1 MRKGVSILFA
11 LVMMISSAHLTI
23 ATHYCG
29 GEVAARKISLSG
41 KLATCGMEDSKESC
55 PSSGILLKKHCCENN
70 VVTIGIANNFTAP
83 VSIQKADN
91 QNIQDLSSF
100 PLNHFYHF
108 ISGFNQSFTNIHPPG
123 GFSATSV
130 DLNNICAF
138 RI

>member
-1 MRKGVSILFA
+1 MRKVFSILFA
-11 LVMMISSAHLTI
+11 LVMMISSAHFTI

-41 KLATCGMEDSKESC
+41 TLATCGMEDSKENCAS
-55 PSSGILLKKHCCENN
+55 PGMHVKTPCCDNK
-70 VVTIGIANNFTAP
+70 VVTVGIVNNFTSP
-83 VSIQKADN
+83 VSIQIAN
-91 QNIQDLSSF
+91 TQNIQDLF
-100 PLNHFYHF
+100 FLQVNLFYHS

-123 GFSATSV
+123 GFSASAV

>member
-1 MRKGVSILFA
+1 MRKGLSILFA

-41 KLATCGMEDSKESC
+41 KLATCGMEDSRESC
-55 PSSGILLKKHCCENN
+55 PSSGILLKKHCCENSI
-70 VVTIGIANNFTAP
+70 VTIGIANNFTAP
-83 VSIQKADN
+83 VSLENENA
-91 QNIQDLSSF
+91 QNIQ
-100 PLNHFYHF
+100 NHFYLPVNYSNNY
-108 ISGFNQSFTNIHPPG
+108 ISEFNNFFTNIHPPG
-123 GFSATSV
+123 GVSASAV